1 VSSGGRRAGP
11 GVVPL
16 FAAVM
21 AAIAGISY
29 SSFLLESLLSPDL
42 DVIDGYASELSA
54 VDQPFH
60 WVYNAGDY
68 ITGWLTIIVSVTALV
83 TLRRRP
89 WASAGWTFLLL
100 FGISVLGDATFPL
113 DCAPSLDTTCALRE
127 RADHVSFSHQ
137 FHAVTSGSVIAC
149 AIIALFT
156 LSIAARRY
164 GWWPALAR
172 WGWALAIAEVVS
184 ALTTL
189 CLMVAGAW
197 LGLAQRIQIVVLCL
211 SLLTIAWALYADRR
225 DRGRDAT
232 IPAGAP
238 EAPSRPAQPGQQP
251 EPAEVRAQQP
261 IPPSGAKP

>member
-1 VSSGGRRAGP
+1 
-11 GVVPL
+11 VPL
-16 FAAVM
+16 FAVVM
-21 AAIAGISY
+21 AVVAGISY

-89 WASAGWTFLLL
+89 WSSVGWTFLLL
-100 FGISVLGDATFPL
+100 FGISVLGDATFSL

-127 RADHVSFSHQ
+127 RADQVSFSHQ
-137 FHAVTSGSVIAC
+137 FHAVTSGSVITC
-149 AIIALFT
+149 AIIALFA

-172 WGWALAIAEVVS
+172 WGWSLAIAEVVS
-184 ALTTL
+184 ALATL
-189 CLMVAGAW
+189 CLMVAGKW
-197 LGLAQRIQIVVLCL
+197 LGLAQRVQIVVLCL
-211 SLLTIAWALYADRR
+211 SLLAIAWALHVDRR
-225 DRGRDAT
+225 DSRRRTAL
-232 IPAGAP
+232 PAGAP
-238 EAPSRPAQPGQQP
+238 GAPGAPEPPSRPARPYGP
-251 EPAEVRAQQP
+251 VGPDEPAEVRAREP